1 MQFDGMSKYEK
12 IWQQIASGR
21 SDRNIRFEDLVWLLE
36 YKGFKKRHRGG
47 SHVIFSKPGV
57 RERITLQPEGFK
69 AKGYQVRQV
78 RAILLREQ

>member
-1 MQFDGMSKYEK
+1 MQFDAMSKYEK

-47 SHVIFSKPGV
+47 SHVIFTKPGV
-57 RERITLQPEGFK
+57 RERLLCSQ
-69 AKGYQVRQV
+69 KGSRLKDIKSARFAPYC
-78 RAILLREQ
+78 